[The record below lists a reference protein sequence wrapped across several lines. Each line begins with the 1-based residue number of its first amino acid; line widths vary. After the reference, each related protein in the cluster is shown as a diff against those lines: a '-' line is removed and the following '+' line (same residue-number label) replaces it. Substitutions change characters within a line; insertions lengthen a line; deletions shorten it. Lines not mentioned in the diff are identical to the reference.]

1 MLQLLHVPAADTG
14 ELWVL
19 LVVRVLTGAASSA
32 MYLSQAT
39 VATELP
45 NPEHRDARLALFST
59 TVLVGFAVG
68 QVVGEMVMQA
78 HGFVWAFAV
87 SAAFAGSSTIV
98 SLALP
103 ETRPADAVPRR
114 P

>member
-1 MLQLLHVPAADTG
+1 
-14 ELWVL
+14 
-19 LVVRVLTGAASSA
+19 
-32 MYLSQAT
+32 
-39 VATELP
+39 
-45 NPEHRDARLALFST
+45 
-59 TVLVGFAVG
+59 
-68 QVVGEMVMQA
+68 MVMQA

-103 ETRPADAVPRR
+103 ETRLPMPCRRR